1 MPGEACR
8 LKGQHIYPA
17 IRRCAAKIL
26 LHKPR
31 EKPVRRAQDTTL
43 LGRCNACRGAA
54 IEARSALP
62 HFYEYQEGPIAHDQ
76 VQFAGGTTQLTSQH
90 HAPCAL
96 EVCLRKRFVKVSA
109 LLLR

>member
-1 MPGEACR
+1 
-8 LKGQHIYPA
+8 
-17 IRRCAAKIL
+17 
-26 LHKPR
+26 
-31 EKPVRRAQDTTL
+31 
-43 LGRCNACRGAA
+43 
-54 IEARSALP
+54 LP

-76 VQFAGGTTQLTSQH
+76 VQLAGGTTQLTSKH